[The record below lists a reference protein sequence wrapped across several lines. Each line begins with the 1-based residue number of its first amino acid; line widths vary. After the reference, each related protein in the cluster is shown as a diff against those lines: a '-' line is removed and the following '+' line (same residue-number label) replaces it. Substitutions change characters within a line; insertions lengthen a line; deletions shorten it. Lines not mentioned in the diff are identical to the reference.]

1 MVLAYDL
8 SGDKCMIDGA
18 IISKFTTD
26 VHIFL
31 QIQAFAK
38 VHKALH
44 LKNDEIFEMWV
55 WAELPEWK
63 RITVG

>member
-1 MVLAYDL
+1 
-8 SGDKCMIDGA
+8 MIYQGTNA
-18 IISKFTTD
+18 WLTESSFRSFATD

-31 QIQAFAK
+31 QIKAFAK